1 MKPGGATP
9 VKFGVQPFAC
19 WHPAKFPASPAGFE
33 PPLKRFIAS
42 LVFAASA
49 LHCMAQAITPLPDLT
64 GDAPPVVDVVTNV
77 VVVPVP
83 PVGTNRMAT
92 NLVARPGVATNT
104 ITLSTN
110 IGGLLPEEANLPK
123 PTPAS
128 RVCFSQ
134 CHVSG
139 PYIALTF
146 DDGPHPENT
155 VRLLKMLKERGMK
168 ATFFCVGQRVADHPS
183 VAKRIVDEGHE
194 IGNHSW
200 SHKVLSGMTD
210 AAVARDLER
219 TDEAIRKATGV
230 SPKLMRPPYGA
241 FTDRQRDWAHR
252 KWGYSITLWDVDSN
266 DWRNPSAAYARSRI
280 LQGTG
285 PGSIVL
291 SHDIHKST
299 VDGMPKTLDALK
311 AKGFKFV
318 TVSELLALEQET
330 LSKLPATPAPQSHAV
345 KTVQA
350 KPARA
355 SVKAPTVRR

>member
-1 MKPGGATP
+1 MK
-9 VKFGVQPFAC
+9 Q
-19 WHPAKFPASPAGFE
+19 
-33 PPLKRFIAS
+33 FIAS

-64 GDAPPVVDVVTNV
+64 GDAPPVEAEVTNV
-77 VVVPVP
+77 VAVPSAS
-83 PVGTNRMAT
+83 TNAT
-92 NLVARPGVATNT
+92 
-104 ITLSTN
+104 TLSTN
-110 IGGLLPEEANLPK
+110 IGGLLPDVANLPK
-123 PTPAS
+123 PTPSA
-128 RVCFSQ
+128 RVCFSSCQ
-134 CHVSG
+134 VNG
-139 PYIALTF
+139 PYVALTF

-183 VAKRIVDEGHE
+183 VAKRIVEEGHE

-200 SHKVLSGMTD
+200 SHKVLSAMTD

-230 SPKLMRPPYGA
+230 APKLMRPPYGA

-252 KWGYSITLWDVDSN
+252 KWGYQITLWDVDSN
-266 DWRNPSAAYARSRI
+266 DWRNPVASYARSRI

-318 TVSELLALEQET
+318 TVSQLLALEQET
-330 LSKLPATPAPQSHAV
+330 LGKLPATSAPTAH
-345 KTVQA
+345 QA
-350 KPARA
+350 KTAQA
-355 SVKAPTVRR
+355 KSAKAAVKAPAVRR

>member
-1 MKPGGATP
+1 MKPGCATP

-64 GDAPPVVDVVTNV
+64 GDAPLAEAGVTNLVLVPPVAGTTNGQSITGVVQVPANTNGWPTNV
-77 VVVPVP
+77 VGTP
-83 PVGTNRMAT
+83 PD
-92 NLVARPGVATNT
+92 
-104 ITLSTN
+104 LST
-110 IGGLLPEEANLPK
+110 LPK

-230 SPKLMRPPYGA
+230 APKLMRPPYGA

-330 LSKLPATPAPQSHAV
+330 LSKLPANPAPQSHAV

>member
-1 MKPGGATP
+1 
-9 VKFGVQPFAC
+9 
-19 WHPAKFPASPAGFE
+19 
-33 PPLKRFIAS
+33 
-42 LVFAASA
+42 
-49 LHCMAQAITPLPDLT
+49 MAQAITPLPDLT
-64 GDAPPVVDVVTNV
+64 GDAPLDEAGVTNLVLVPPVAGTTNGQSITDVVQMPATTNGWPTNV
-77 VVVPVP
+77 V
-83 PVGTNRMAT
+83 GTA
-92 NLVARPGVATNT
+92 PD
-104 ITLSTN
+104 LST
-110 IGGLLPEEANLPK
+110 LPK

-146 DDGPHPENT
+146 DDGPHPDNT

-200 SHKVLSGMTD
+200 SHRVLSEMKD
-210 AAVARDLER
+210 AAVAIDLER

-330 LSKLPATPAPQSHAV
+330 LSKLPATSVSQSRAA

>member
-1 MKPGGATP
+1 
-9 VKFGVQPFAC
+9 
-19 WHPAKFPASPAGFE
+19 
-33 PPLKRFIAS
+33 
-42 LVFAASA
+42 
-49 LHCMAQAITPLPDLT
+49 MAQGITPLPDLT
-64 GDAPPVVDVVTNV
+64 GDAPPVEAAVTNV
-77 VVVPVP
+77 VGVPSAFAGTNATGTNAVVPP
-83 PVGTNRMAT
+83 YASTNA
-92 NLVARPGVATNT
+92 AP
-104 ITLSTN
+104 LSTN
-110 IGGLLPEEANLPK
+110 MGGLLPDAANLPK
-123 PTPAS
+123 PTPSA
-128 RVCFSQ
+128 RVCFSSCQ
-134 CHVSG
+134 VSG
-139 PYIALTF
+139 PYVALTF

-155 VRLLKMLKERGMK
+155 VRLLKMLKDRGMK
-168 ATFFCVGQRVADHPS
+168 ATFFCVGQRVADHPA
-183 VAKRIVDEGHE
+183 VAKRIVEEGHE

-200 SHKVLSGMTD
+200 SHKVLSAMTD

-219 TDEAIRKATGV
+219 TDQAIRKATGV

-299 VDGMPKTLDALK
+299 VDGLPKTLDALK

-330 LSKLPATPAPQSHAV
+330 LSKLPANPAQQSHAA
-345 KTVQA
+345 KTGQA

-355 SVKAPTVRR
+355 MIKAPSVRR

>member
-1 MKPGGATP
+1 
-9 VKFGVQPFAC
+9 
-19 WHPAKFPASPAGFE
+19 
-33 PPLKRFIAS
+33 
-42 LVFAASA
+42 
-49 LHCMAQAITPLPDLT
+49 MAQAITPLPDLT
-64 GDAPPVVDVVTNV
+64 GDAPPLETVVTNLV
-77 VVVPVP
+77 IPVP
-83 PVGTNRMAT
+83 AASIST
-92 NLVARPGVATNT
+92 NLWTTNGGGAIPATTNAPQSGVSDAN
-104 ITLSTN
+104 LH
-110 IGGLLPEEANLPK
+110 EANLPK
-123 PTPAS
+123 PTAS
-128 RVCFSQ
+128 RRVCFSSCQ
-134 CHVSG
+134 VSG

-183 VAKRIVDEGHE
+183 VAKRIVEEGHE

-200 SHKVLSGMTD
+200 SHKVLSGLAD
-210 AAVARDLER
+210 AVVARDLER

-230 SPKLMRPPYGA
+230 APKLMRPPYGA

-252 KWGYSITLWDVDSN
+252 KWGYQITLWDVDSN
-266 DWRNPSAAYARSRI
+266 DWRNPSASYARSRI

-318 TVSELLALEQET
+318 TVSQLLALEQET
-330 LSKLPATPAPQSHAV
+330 LSKLPATSAPTTH
-345 KTVQA
+345 QA
-350 KPARA
+350 KSAR
-355 SVKAPTVRR
+355 PTAKSSGLSRQ

>member
-1 MKPGGATP
+1 
-9 VKFGVQPFAC
+9 
-19 WHPAKFPASPAGFE
+19 
-33 PPLKRFIAS
+33 
-42 LVFAASA
+42 
-49 LHCMAQAITPLPDLT
+49 MAQAITPLPDLT
-64 GDAPPVVDVVTNV
+64 GDAPPFE
-77 VVVPVP
+77 
-83 PVGTNRMAT
+83 A
-92 NLVARPGVATNT
+92 VATN
-104 ITLSTN
+104 IVVAVPAASISTN
-110 IGGLLPEEANLPK
+110 LLGIGGVVGPLPATTNAPQPVVSDVNLHEANLPK
-123 PTPAS
+123 PTSSS
-128 RVCFSQ
+128 RVCFSS

-155 VRLLKMLKERGMK
+155 VRLLKMLKERGIK

-183 VAKRIVDEGHE
+183 VAKRIVEEGHE

-200 SHKVLSGMTD
+200 SHKVLSAMTD

-252 KWGYSITLWDVDSN
+252 KWGYSITLWDVDSQ
-266 DWRNPSAAYARSRI
+266 DWRNPVASYARSRI

-318 TVSELLALEQET
+318 TVSQLLALEQEM
-330 LSKLPATPAPQSHAV
+330 LSKLPATPGAQSYADRATKGRPAKV
-345 KTVQA
+345 STKSTAQA
-350 KPARA
+350 R
-355 SVKAPTVRR
+355 